1 MEKGQTYRPVI
12 QDVRDDFIANEP
24 ALGLLELNSIARG
37 LKVCDAILKQAP
49 VDLLEAAP
57 VCTGKYLIIIGGEVD
72 AVRASFDL
80 GTELAESCL
89 IDSLYLAKL
98 DKKVFPAVLGTQKKK
113 EIDSLGIIETVT
125 VASSIIAADTAVKTA
140 EIELIE
146 IRLAQGLGGK
156 GFVTFSGELNDV
168 MASLEAGTGCIK
180 EKGLLLRDE
189 LIPSPDPVL
198 VHKLLDR

>member
-1 MEKGQTYRPVI
+1 VEKGQTYRPVI
-12 QDVRDDFIANEP
+12 QDIRDDFIVNEP
-24 ALGLLELNSIARG
+24 SLGLLELNSIARG

-57 VCTGKYLIIIGGEVD
+57 ICTGKYLIIIGGEVD

-80 GTELAESCL
+80 GTELAENCL

-98 DKKVFPAVLGTQKKK
+98 DKKVFPAVLGTQQKK

-140 EIELIE
+140 EIDLLE

-168 MASLEAGTGCIK
+168 MASLEAGTNSIR

-198 VHKLLDR
+198 VNKLLGR